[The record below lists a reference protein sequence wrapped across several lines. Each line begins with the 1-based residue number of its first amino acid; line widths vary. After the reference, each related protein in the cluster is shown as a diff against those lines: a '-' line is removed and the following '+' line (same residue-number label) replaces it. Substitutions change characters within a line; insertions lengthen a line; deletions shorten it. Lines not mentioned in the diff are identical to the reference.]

1 MNNRPGEAKGGV
13 AIWIATCGT
22 AGYAPVASGTVG
34 SIVGLGLVIGVAH
47 LPLGSLGRGV
57 ALASLAIALFPAGV
71 WSAGKAEQFFS
82 RKDPGQV
89 VIDEVVGQ
97 IVTFV
102 AAPNFSW
109 KWMLGGFAL
118 FRVFDIFK
126 PPPARQME
134 RLPAGWGIMMDDV
147 VAGFYAL
154 LFLVAYAVLAGVW
167 R

>member
-1 MNNRPGEAKGGV
+1 LNNRPGEWKGGL

-47 LPLGSLGRGV
+47 LPLGSLGRAV
-57 ALASLAIALFPAGV
+57 ALASLAVALFPVGV

-102 AAPNFSW
+102 AAPDFSW

-118 FRVFDIFK
+118 FRIFDIFK

-147 VAGFYAL
+147 AAGLYAL
-154 LFLVAYAVLAGVW
+154 LSLLAFTGIRAMW